1 MRRTGRHA
9 HGAVRTGEVAEWS
22 TSSPGANLDSEAGP
36 ERIAR
41 RASLRMRRAYA
52 PDGPP
57 RPRCSENRRGG
68 RVVECA
74 GFEIRCTVL
83 PYRGFESHP
92 LRHSPGIGDDV
103 SDFGPNTATLDQSA

>member
-9 HGAVRTGEVAEWS
+9 HGAVRTGEVAEW
-22 TSSPGANLDSEAGP
+22 TTRSPGANLDSEAGP

-68 RVVECA
+68 RVVDKFAWSELGQRSWPGAHRAKGESQDETSICA
-74 GFEIRCTVL
+74 GRAATPTV
-83 PYRGFESHP
+83 
-92 LRHSPGIGDDV
+92 
-103 SDFGPNTATLDQSA
+103 Q